1 MLRYCVLPVRSIAF
15 KAPVLSQLRLL
26 STTPALSMPAKAK
39 AEPKA
44 KAKTTKQTKTASKS
58 KELSTAK
65 KLAEKIKK
73 EKAKHN
79 TIQTKIKDHN
89 NYLRQLSRER
99 KLAEDASRGHRS
111 LNIRSFIAKA
121 FKLPPT
127 SPEFASKYE
136 SLTEDE
142 LEKLKVAAK
151 EYNDKCRS
159 FFVGDKPTKPATKFA
174 LYLKENYVVGE
185 NQDRATVMG
194 ELAARWKSL
203 PESEKLKYT
212 INYDQEARRKEV
224 EDWKQTRI
232 NQYKQYLDFKK
243 NYEYKF

>member
-89 NYLRQLSRER
+89 NYLRQLSR
-99 KLAEDASRGHRS
+99 
-111 LNIRSFIAKA
+111 
-121 FKLPPT
+121 
-127 SPEFASKYE
+127 
-136 SLTEDE
+136 
-142 LEKLKVAAK
+142 
-151 EYNDKCRS
+151 
-159 FFVGDKPTKPATKFA
+159 
-174 LYLKENYVVGE
+174 
-185 NQDRATVMG
+185 
-194 ELAARWKSL
+194 
-203 PESEKLKYT
+203 
-212 INYDQEARRKEV
+212 
-224 EDWKQTRI
+224 
-232 NQYKQYLDFKK
+232 KK
-243 NYEYKF
+243 IG